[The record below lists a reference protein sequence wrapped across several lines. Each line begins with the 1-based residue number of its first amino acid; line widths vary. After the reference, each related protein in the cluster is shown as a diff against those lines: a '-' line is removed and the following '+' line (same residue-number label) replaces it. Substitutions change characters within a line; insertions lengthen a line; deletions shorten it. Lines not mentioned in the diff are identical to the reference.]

1 MLDDIF
7 QLGIVTSILATAV
20 RMGTILLLAALGE
33 LVVERAGVLNLSVE
47 GMMLSGAFAGFL
59 GAYYSNSLW
68 IGVLFAII
76 AGILISAIF
85 GILAVILKID
95 QTVSGL
101 TVNIFSA
108 GLTFYMYRSI
118 FPNVGAT
125 NIPALKPF
133 TVHKIPFLSD
143 IPIIGEILFSQYALS
158 YIAILM
164 MALITF
170 YLYRTKSGLILRTLG
185 ENPRAVDMK
194 GINVTLYRF
203 CAVLFGGMMAGLAGA
218 FITLA
223 SVGIFVADITSG
235 RGWLAI
241 AIVIFGD
248 WKPTKILWASLFFG
262 FIDALQMQLQALGVQ
277 LPFQLFLAMP
287 YILTT
292 VAVFLARKRSGAPMA
307 LGIHYVRE

>member
-1 MLDDIF
+1 MLSDIL
-7 QLGIVTSILATAV
+7 QSGLIISILATAV

-33 LVVERAGVLNLSVE
+33 LIVERAGVLNLSVE
-47 GMMLSGAFAGFL
+47 GMMLSGAFGGFI
-59 GAYYSNSLW
+59 GAYYTNSLW
-68 IGVLFAII
+68 LGVL
-76 AGILISAIF
+76 SAILAGLLVSALF
-85 GILAVILKID
+85 GLLAVILQID
-95 QTVSGL
+95 QAVSGL
-101 TVNIFSA
+101 TVTIFAA
-108 GLTFYMYRSI
+108 GLTFYLYRAL

-133 TVHKIPFLSD
+133 SVFQIPFLSD
-143 IPIIGEILFSQYALS
+143 IPIIGKILFSQYALS
-158 YIAILM
+158 YLAFFLM
-164 MALITF
+164 LLVAF

-185 ENPRAVDMK
+185 ENPRVVDMK
-194 GINVTLYRF
+194 GINVMRYQFL
-203 CAVLFGGMMAGLAGA
+203 AVLFGGMMAGLAGS

-248 WKPTKILWASLFFG
+248 WKPVKILWASLFFG

-292 VAVFLARKRSGAPMA
+292 VAVFLARKRSGAPLA
-307 LGIHYVRE
+307 LGVHYVRE

>member
-1 MLDDIF
+1 MLSDIL
-7 QLGIVTSILATAV
+7 QSGLIISILATAV

-33 LVVERAGVLNLSVE
+33 LIVERSGVLNLSVE
-47 GMMLSGAFAGFL
+47 GMMLSGAFGGFI
-59 GAYYSNSLW
+59 GAYYTNSLW
-68 IGVLFAII
+68 LGVLSAILAGLLVSALFGLLAII
-76 AGILISAIF
+76 LQ
-85 GILAVILKID
+85 ID

-101 TVNIFSA
+101 TVNIFAA
-108 GLTFYMYRSI
+108 GLTFYLYRAL

-133 TVHKIPFLSD
+133 SVFQIPFLSD
-143 IPIIGEILFSQYALS
+143 IPIIGKILFSQYALS
-158 YIAILM
+158 YLAFFLM
-164 MALITF
+164 LLVTF

-185 ENPRAVDMK
+185 ENPRVVDMK
-194 GINVTLYRF
+194 GINVMRYRF
-203 CAVLFGGMMAGLAGA
+203 LAVLFGGMMAGLAGS

-248 WKPTKILWASLFFG
+248 WKPVKILWASLFFG

-292 VAVFLARKRSGAPMA
+292 VAVFLARKRSGAPLA
-307 LGIHYVRE
+307 LGVHYVRE

>member
-1 MLDDIF
+1 MLADIL
-7 QLGIVTSILATAV
+7 QSGLIISILATAV

-33 LVVERAGVLNLSVE
+33 LIVERSGVLNLSVE
-47 GMMLSGAFAGFL
+47 GMMLSGAFGGFI
-59 GAYYSNSLW
+59 GAYYTNSLW
-68 IGVLFAII
+68 LGVL
-76 AGILISAIF
+76 SAILAGLLVSALF
-85 GILAVILKID
+85 GLLAVILQID

-101 TVNIFSA
+101 TVNIFAA
-108 GLTFYMYRSI
+108 GLTFYLYRAL

-133 TVHKIPFLSD
+133 SVFQIPFLSD
-143 IPIIGEILFSQYALS
+143 IPIIGKILFSQYALS
-158 YIAILM
+158 YLAFFLM
-164 MALITF
+164 LLVAF

-194 GINVTLYRF
+194 GINVMRYRF
-203 CAVLFGGMMAGLAGA
+203 LAVLFGGMMAGLAGS

-248 WKPTKILWASLFFG
+248 WKPVKILWASLFFG

-292 VAVFLARKRSGAPMA
+292 VAVFLARKRSGAPLA
-307 LGIHYVRE
+307 LGVHYVRE

>member
-1 MLDDIF
+1 MLSDIL
-7 QLGIVTSILATAV
+7 QSGLIISILATAV

-33 LVVERAGVLNLSVE
+33 LIVERSGVLNLSVE
-47 GMMLSGAFAGFL
+47 GMMLSGAFGGFM
-59 GAYYSNSLW
+59 GAYYTNSLW
-68 IGVLFAII
+68 LGVLSAILAGLLVSALFGLLAII
-76 AGILISAIF
+76 LQ
-85 GILAVILKID
+85 ID

-101 TVNIFSA
+101 TVNIFAA
-108 GLTFYMYRSI
+108 GLTFYLYRAL

-133 TVHKIPFLSD
+133 SVFQIPFLSD
-143 IPIIGEILFSQYALS
+143 IPIIGKILFSQYALS
-158 YIAILM
+158 YLAFFLM
-164 MALITF
+164 LLVAF

-185 ENPRAVDMK
+185 ENPRVVDMK
-194 GINVTLYRF
+194 GINVMRYRF
-203 CAVLFGGMMAGLAGA
+203 LAVLFGGMMAGLAGS

-248 WKPTKILWASLFFG
+248 WKPVKILWASLFFG

-292 VAVFLARKRSGAPMA
+292 VAVFLARKRSGAPLA
-307 LGIHYVRE
+307 LGVHYVRE

>member
-76 AGILISAIF
+76 AGIMISAIF

-143 IPIIGEILFSQYALS
+143 IPIMGEILFSQYALS

-164 MALITF
+164 MVLITF

>member
-1 MLDDIF
+1 MLADIL
-7 QLGIVTSILATAV
+7 QSGLIISILATAV

-33 LVVERAGVLNLSVE
+33 LIVERAGVLNLSVE
-47 GMMLSGAFAGFL
+47 GMMLSGAFGGFM
-59 GAYYSNSLW
+59 GAYYTNSLW
-68 IGVLFAII
+68 LGVL
-76 AGILISAIF
+76 SAILAGLLVSALF
-85 GILAVILKID
+85 GLLAVILQID

-101 TVNIFSA
+101 TVNIFAA
-108 GLTFYMYRSI
+108 GLTFYLYRAL

-133 TVHKIPFLSD
+133 SEFQIPFLSD
-143 IPIIGEILFSQYALS
+143 IPIIGKILFSQYALS
-158 YIAILM
+158 YLAFFLM
-164 MALITF
+164 LLVAF

-185 ENPRAVDMK
+185 ENPRVVDMK
-194 GINVTLYRF
+194 GINVMRYRF
-203 CAVLFGGMMAGLAGA
+203 LAVLFGGMMAGLAGS

-248 WKPTKILWASLFFG
+248 WKPVKILWASLFFG

-292 VAVFLARKRSGAPMA
+292 VAVILARKRSGAPLA
-307 LGIHYVRE
+307 LGVHYVRE

>member
-1 MLDDIF
+1 MLADFLQAGLLI
-7 QLGIVTSILATAV
+7 SILATAV
-20 RMGTILLLAALGE
+20 RMGTIVLLAALGE
-33 LVVERAGVLNLSVE
+33 LVVERSGVLNLSVE
-47 GMMLSGAFAGFL
+47 GMMLSGAFAGFM
-59 GAYYSNSLW
+59 GAYYTSSLW
-68 IGVLFAII
+68 LGVMCA
-76 AGILISAIF
+76 
-85 GILAVILKID
+85 ILAGMLVSALFGLLAVVLHID

-101 TVNIFSA
+101 TVNIFAA

-125 NIPALKPF
+125 TIPALQPF
-133 TVHKIPFLSD
+133 SKVPIPFFSE
-143 IPIIGEILFSQYALS
+143 IPVIGEILFSQYALS
-158 YIAILM
+158 YIAFFM
-164 MALITF
+164 MLLIAF

-203 CAVLFGGMMAGLAGA
+203 LAVLFGGMMAGLAGA

-248 WKPTKILWASLFFG
+248 WKPVKILWASLFFG

-292 VAVFLARKRSGAPMA
+292 VAVFLGRKRSGAPIA
-307 LGIHYVRE
+307 LGVHYVRE

>member
-1 MLDDIF
+1 MLADIL
-7 QLGIVTSILATAV
+7 QSGLIISILATAV

-33 LVVERAGVLNLSVE
+33 LIVERSGVLNLSVE
-47 GMMLSGAFAGFL
+47 GMMLSGAFGGFI
-59 GAYYSNSLW
+59 GAYYTNSLW
-68 IGVLFAII
+68 LGVLSAILAGLLVSALFGLLAII
-76 AGILISAIF
+76 LQ
-85 GILAVILKID
+85 ID

-101 TVNIFSA
+101 TVNIFAA
-108 GLTFYMYRSI
+108 GLTFYLYRAL

-133 TVHKIPFLSD
+133 SELQIPFLSD
-143 IPIIGEILFSQYALS
+143 IPIIGKILFSQYALS
-158 YIAILM
+158 YLAFFLM
-164 MALITF
+164 LLVTF

-185 ENPRAVDMK
+185 ENPRVVDMK
-194 GINVTLYRF
+194 GINVMRYRF
-203 CAVLFGGMMAGLAGA
+203 MAVLFGGMMAGLAGS

-248 WKPTKILWASLFFG
+248 WKPVKILWASLFFG

-292 VAVFLARKRSGAPMA
+292 VAVFLARKRSGAPLA
-307 LGIHYVRE
+307 LGVHYVRE

>member
-1 MLDDIF
+1 MLADIL
-7 QLGIVTSILATAV
+7 QSGLIISILATAV

-33 LVVERAGVLNLSVE
+33 LIVERSGVLNLSVE
-47 GMMLSGAFAGFL
+47 GMMLSGAFGGFM
-59 GAYYSNSLW
+59 GAYYTNSLW
-68 IGVLFAII
+68 LGVL
-76 AGILISAIF
+76 SAILAGLLVSALF
-85 GILAVILKID
+85 GLLAVILQID

-101 TVNIFSA
+101 TVNIFAA
-108 GLTFYMYRSI
+108 GLTFYLYRVL

-133 TVHKIPFLSD
+133 SVFQIPFLSD
-143 IPIIGEILFSQYALS
+143 IPIIGKILFSQYALS
-158 YIAILM
+158 YLAFFLM
-164 MALITF
+164 LLVAF

-185 ENPRAVDMK
+185 ENPRVVDMK
-194 GINVTLYRF
+194 GINVMRYRF
-203 CAVLFGGMMAGLAGA
+203 LAVLFGGMMAGLAGS

-248 WKPTKILWASLFFG
+248 WKPVKILWASLFFG

-292 VAVFLARKRSGAPMA
+292 LAVFLARKRSGAPLA
-307 LGIHYVRE
+307 LGVHYVRE

>member
-164 MALITF
+164 MVLITF
-170 YLYRTKSGLILRTLG
+170 YLYRTKNGLILRTLG

>member
-1 MLDDIF
+1 MLSDIL
-7 QLGIVTSILATAV
+7 QSGLIISILATAV

-33 LVVERAGVLNLSVE
+33 LIVERSGVLNLSVE
-47 GMMLSGAFAGFL
+47 GMMLSGAFGGFI
-59 GAYYSNSLW
+59 GAYYTNSLW
-68 IGVLFAII
+68 LGVL
-76 AGILISAIF
+76 SAILAGLLVSALF
-85 GILAVILKID
+85 GLLAVILQID

-101 TVNIFSA
+101 TVNIFAA
-108 GLTFYMYRSI
+108 GLTFYLYRAL

-133 TVHKIPFLSD
+133 SVFQIPFLSD
-143 IPIIGEILFSQYALS
+143 IPIIGKILFSQYALS
-158 YIAILM
+158 YLAFFLM
-164 MALITF
+164 LLVAF

-185 ENPRAVDMK
+185 ENPRVVDMK
-194 GINVTLYRF
+194 GINVMRYRF
-203 CAVLFGGMMAGLAGA
+203 LAVLFGGMMAGLAGS

-248 WKPTKILWASLFFG
+248 WKPVKILWASLFFG

-292 VAVFLARKRSGAPMA
+292 VAVFLARKRSGAPLA
-307 LGIHYVRE
+307 LGVHYVRE

>member
-7 QLGIVTSILATAV
+7 QLGIVTSILATTV

-68 IGVLFAII
+68 IGVLFALI

-164 MALITF
+164 MVLITF
-170 YLYRTKSGLILRTLG
+170 YLYRTKSGLILRN
-185 ENPRAVDMK
+185 EQIPK
-194 GINVTLYRF
+194 
-203 CAVLFGGMMAGLAGA
+203 
-218 FITLA
+218 
-223 SVGIFVADITSG
+223 
-235 RGWLAI
+235 
-241 AIVIFGD
+241 
-248 WKPTKILWASLFFG
+248 KK
-262 FIDALQMQLQALGVQ
+262 Q
-277 LPFQLFLAMP
+277 
-287 YILTT
+287 
-292 VAVFLARKRSGAPMA
+292 K
-307 LGIHYVRE
+307 

>member
-1 MLDDIF
+1 MLSDIL
-7 QLGIVTSILATAV
+7 QSGLIISILATAV

-33 LVVERAGVLNLSVE
+33 LIVERSGVLNLSVE
-47 GMMLSGAFAGFL
+47 GMMLSGAFGGFI
-59 GAYYSNSLW
+59 GAYYTNSLW
-68 IGVLFAII
+68 LGVLSAIL
-76 AGILISAIF
+76 AGLLISALF
-85 GILAVILKID
+85 GLLAIILQID

-101 TVNIFSA
+101 TVNIFAA
-108 GLTFYMYRSI
+108 GLTFYLYRTL

-133 TVHKIPFLSD
+133 SVFQLPFLSD
-143 IPIIGEILFSQYALS
+143 IPIIGKILFSQYALS
-158 YIAILM
+158 YLAFFLM
-164 MALITF
+164 LLVAF

-185 ENPRAVDMK
+185 ENPRVVDMK
-194 GINVTLYRF
+194 GINVMRYRF
-203 CAVLFGGMMAGLAGA
+203 LAVLFGGMMAGLAGS

-248 WKPTKILWASLFFG
+248 WKPVKILWASLFFG

-277 LPFQLFLAMP
+277 LPFQLFLTMP

-292 VAVFLARKRSGAPMA
+292 VAVFLARKRSGAPLA
-307 LGIHYVRE
+307 LGVHYERE

>member
-1 MLDDIF
+1 MLADIL
-7 QLGIVTSILATAV
+7 QSGLIISILATAV

-33 LVVERAGVLNLSVE
+33 LIVERAGVLNLSVE
-47 GMMLSGAFAGFL
+47 GMMLSGAFGGFV
-59 GAYYSNSLW
+59 GAYYTNSLW
-68 IGVLFAII
+68 LGVLSAILAGLLVSALFGLLAII
-76 AGILISAIF
+76 LQ
-85 GILAVILKID
+85 ID

-101 TVNIFSA
+101 TVNIFAA
-108 GLTFYMYRSI
+108 GLTFYLYRAL

-133 TVHKIPFLSD
+133 SVFQIPFLSD
-143 IPIIGEILFSQYALS
+143 IPIIGKILFSQYALS
-158 YIAILM
+158 YLAFFLM
-164 MALITF
+164 LLVAF

-185 ENPRAVDMK
+185 ENPRVVDMK
-194 GINVTLYRF
+194 GINVMRYQFL
-203 CAVLFGGMMAGLAGA
+203 AVLFGGMMAGLAGS

-248 WKPTKILWASLFFG
+248 WKPVKILWASLFFG

-292 VAVFLARKRSGAPMA
+292 LAVFLARKRSGAPLA
-307 LGIHYVRE
+307 LGVHYVRE

>member
-76 AGILISAIF
+76 AGILVSAIF

-158 YIAILM
+158 YIAIFM
-164 MALITF
+164 MVLITF

>member
-1 MLDDIF
+1 MLSDIL
-7 QLGIVTSILATAV
+7 QSGLIISILATAV

-33 LVVERAGVLNLSVE
+33 LIVERAGVLNLSVE
-47 GMMLSGAFAGFL
+47 GMMRSGAFGGFI
-59 GAYYSNSLW
+59 GAYYTNSLW
-68 IGVLFAII
+68 LGVLSAILAGLLVSALFGLLAII
-76 AGILISAIF
+76 LQ
-85 GILAVILKID
+85 ID

-101 TVNIFSA
+101 TVNIFAA
-108 GLTFYMYRSI
+108 GLTFYLYRAL

-133 TVHKIPFLSD
+133 SVFQIPFLSD
-143 IPIIGEILFSQYALS
+143 IPIIGKILFSQYALS
-158 YIAILM
+158 YLAFFLM
-164 MALITF
+164 LLVAF

-185 ENPRAVDMK
+185 ENPRVVDMK
-194 GINVTLYRF
+194 GINVMRYRF
-203 CAVLFGGMMAGLAGA
+203 LAVLFGGMMAGLAGS

-248 WKPTKILWASLFFG
+248 WKPVKILWASLFFG

-292 VAVFLARKRSGAPMA
+292 VAVFLARKRSGAPLA
-307 LGIHYVRE
+307 LGVHYVRE

>member
-1 MLDDIF
+1 MLADIL
-7 QLGIVTSILATAV
+7 QSGLIISILATAV

-33 LVVERAGVLNLSVE
+33 LIVERSGVLNLSVE
-47 GMMLSGAFAGFL
+47 GMMLSGAFGGFI
-59 GAYYSNSLW
+59 GAYYTNSLW
-68 IGVLFAII
+68 LGVL
-76 AGILISAIF
+76 SAILAGLLVSALF
-85 GILAVILKID
+85 GLLAVILQID

-101 TVNIFSA
+101 TVNIFAA
-108 GLTFYMYRSI
+108 GLTFYLYRAL

-133 TVHKIPFLSD
+133 SVFQIPFLSD
-143 IPIIGEILFSQYALS
+143 IPIIGKILFSQYALS
-158 YIAILM
+158 YLAFFLM
-164 MALITF
+164 LLVAF

-185 ENPRAVDMK
+185 ENPRVVDMK
-194 GINVTLYRF
+194 GINVMRYRF
-203 CAVLFGGMMAGLAGA
+203 LAVLFGGMMAGLAGS

-248 WKPTKILWASLFFG
+248 WKPVKILWASLFFG

-292 VAVFLARKRSGAPMA
+292 VAVFLARKRSGAPLA
-307 LGIHYVRE
+307 LGVHYVRE

>member
-158 YIAILM
+158 YIAIFM
-164 MALITF
+164 MVLITF

>member
-76 AGILISAIF
+76 AGIMISAIF

-164 MALITF
+164 MVLITF

-292 VAVFLARKRSGAPMA
+292 VAVFLARQRSGAPMA

>member
-1 MLDDIF
+1 MLSDFLQSGLI
-7 QLGIVTSILATAV
+7 ISILATAV

-33 LVVERAGVLNLSVE
+33 LIVERSGVLNLSVE
-47 GMMLSGAFAGFL
+47 GMMLSGAFGGFI
-59 GAYYSNSLW
+59 GAYYTNSLW
-68 IGVLFAII
+68 LGVLSAILAGLLVSALFGLLAII
-76 AGILISAIF
+76 LQ
-85 GILAVILKID
+85 ID

-101 TVNIFSA
+101 TVNIFAA
-108 GLTFYMYRSI
+108 GLTFYLYRAL

-133 TVHKIPFLSD
+133 SEFQIPFLSD
-143 IPIIGEILFSQYALS
+143 IPIIGKILFSQYALS
-158 YIAILM
+158 YLAFFLM
-164 MALITF
+164 LLVAF
-170 YLYRTKSGLILRTLG
+170 YLYHTKSGLILRTLG
-185 ENPRAVDMK
+185 ENPRVVDMK
-194 GINVTLYRF
+194 GINVMRYRF
-203 CAVLFGGMMAGLAGA
+203 LAVLFGGMMAGLAGS

-248 WKPTKILWASLFFG
+248 WKPVKILWASLFFG
-262 FIDALQMQLQALGVQ
+262 FIDALQMQLQALGIQ

-292 VAVFLARKRSGAPMA
+292 VAVFLARKRSGAPFA
-307 LGIHYVRE
+307 LGVHYVRE

>member
-1 MLDDIF
+1 MLADIL
-7 QLGIVTSILATAV
+7 QSGLIISILATAV

-33 LVVERAGVLNLSVE
+33 LIVERSGVLNLSVE
-47 GMMLSGAFAGFL
+47 GMMLSGAFGGFL
-59 GAYYSNSLW
+59 GAYYTNSLW
-68 IGVLFAII
+68 LGVL
-76 AGILISAIF
+76 SAILAGLLVSALF
-85 GILAVILKID
+85 GLLAVILQID

-101 TVNIFSA
+101 TVNIFAA
-108 GLTFYMYRSI
+108 GLTFYLYRAL

-133 TVHKIPFLSD
+133 SVCQIPFLSD
-143 IPIIGEILFSQYALS
+143 IPIIGKILFSQYALS
-158 YIAILM
+158 YLAFFLM
-164 MALITF
+164 LLVTF

-194 GINVTLYRF
+194 GINVMRYRF
-203 CAVLFGGMMAGLAGA
+203 LAVLFGGMMAGLAGS

-248 WKPTKILWASLFFG
+248 WKPVKILWASLFFG

-292 VAVFLARKRSGAPMA
+292 VAVFLARKRSGAPLA
-307 LGIHYVRE
+307 LGVHYVRE

>member
-76 AGILISAIF
+76 AGIMISAIF

-164 MALITF
+164 MVLITF